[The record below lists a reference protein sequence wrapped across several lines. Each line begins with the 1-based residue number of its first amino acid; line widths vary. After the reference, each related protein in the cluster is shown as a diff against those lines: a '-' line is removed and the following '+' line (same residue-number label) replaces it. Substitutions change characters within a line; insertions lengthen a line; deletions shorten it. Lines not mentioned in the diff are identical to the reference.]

1 MAYCTRQR
9 RNRSIFKAIENR
21 QIYGANVLQ
30 DIRTIRTMI
39 DSGRTFKKV
48 YEMCSK
54 SPIVYEGD
62 RLYINSFATCYDL
75 TYVKRT
81 PRIVYSLQRRPLI
94 VTTKRKIEEL
104 LVFECPLDQTT
115 FSKVQGTFYA
125 NGPYSVGVTA
135 DNYLKVFDFKSGESF
150 EQVYLF
156 PGRKFKYLYWETDL
170 ERLVVQSTLLPQNST
185 AHVMQRVP
193 AQTNQV
199 LLYIAIFTAT
209 PLEFICM
216 LPISPKIFGTDVCNA
231 NVRNGLLIVMYRRR
245 KLQFFNLEDIIKNH
259 TTPLKLGESLQPGNN
274 LCLPE
279 IDEFTSGVVGI
290 APLGL
295 PVNVIL
301 LEKPSVLYEV
311 VSSHH
316 DLSLGGY
323 PWHYI
328 ANNDQVFHV
337 RSVKDHVLAENG
349 TLNNDDNLSLGT
361 EKAIFHSDLSGR
373 ILYIALS
380 YLR

>member
-1 MAYCTRQR
+1 
-9 RNRSIFKAIENR
+9 
-21 QIYGANVLQ
+21 
-30 DIRTIRTMI
+30 
-39 DSGRTFKKV
+39 
-48 YEMCSK
+48 
-54 SPIVYEGD
+54 
-62 RLYINSFATCYDL
+62 
-75 TYVKRT
+75 
-81 PRIVYSLQRRPLI
+81 VYSLQRRPLI